1 MKEKEFSRE
10 KDQPKQLIRR
20 TLNFRQRRKNFF
32 PTLLLAILFWLGWSL
47 ILFKVPPENL
57 LSILGFF
64 SLLFATLFLTSAL
77 LFANSRRGLITALF
91 FVLVLI
97 FRYYQIGNF
106 LNLMILLAIFVSLEL
121 FFSKQ

>member
-106 LNLMILLAIFVSLEL
+106 LNLMILLAIFVALEL

>member
-10 KDQPKQLIRR
+10 EAQPKQLIRR

-32 PTLLLAILFWLGWSL
+32 PTLLLTILFWLGWTL
-47 ILFKVPPENL
+47 VLFKVPPENL

-77 LFANSRRGLITALF
+77 FFANSRRGLITALF
-91 FVLVLI
+91 FVLVLV
-97 FRYYQIGNF
+97 FRYYQIGNL
-106 LNLMILLAIFVSLEL
+106 LNLIILLAIFVALEL

>member
-32 PTLLLAILFWLGWSL
+32 PTLLLAILFWLGWL
-47 ILFKVPPENL
+47 LVLFKVPPENL

>member
-32 PTLLLAILFWLGWSL
+32 PTLLLAILFWLGWL
-47 ILFKVPPENL
+47 LVLFKVPPENL

-106 LNLMILLAIFVSLEL
+106 LNLMILLAIFVALEL

>member
-10 KDQPKQLIRR
+10 KAQPKQLIRR

-32 PTLLLAILFWLGWSL
+32 PTLLLAILFWLGWL
-47 ILFKVPPENL
+47 LVLFKVPPENL